1 MSNKAPENDFSYLLT
16 ESLLSQT
23 CNSSLSLL
31 HQPSNPQL
39 TPRIIAHSPSVT
51 QEEKEK
57 ESSTQPITKTQ
68 QDSTLWTYLS
78 HDFDSSSVRTQ
89 DHQSI
94 LSDHSFV
101 TTSTEFFSKGAYFFL
116 FGFIFPPC
124 WWIGSFYPKGSKNMY
139 IDGNMKMALRWRLL
153 NRFFSLG
160 FSCLLV
166 IAIIVLAILYSKN

>member
-1 MSNKAPENDFSYLLT
+1 MSNKAPENDFSYRLT

-39 TPRIIAHSPSVT
+39 APRIIAHSPPVT
-51 QEEKEK
+51 QKEK
-57 ESSTQPITKTQ
+57 EINTQPKTQ

-78 HDFDSSSVRTQ
+78 QDFDTSSIRTQ
-89 DHQSI
+89 DHNSI

-124 WWIGSFYPKGSKNMY
+124 WWIGSFYPKG
-139 IDGNMKMALRWRLL
+139 
-153 NRFFSLG
+153 
-160 FSCLLV
+160 
-166 IAIIVLAILYSKN
+166 IAC

>member
-1 MSNKAPENDFSYLLT
+1 MPNKAPENDFSYRLT
-16 ESLLSQT
+16 ESLLSQP

-39 TPRIIAHSPSVT
+39 TPRIIAHSPPGT
-51 QEEKEK
+51 EQDKEK
-57 ESSTQPITKTQ
+57 NTQ
-68 QDSTLWTYLS
+68 DATLWTYLS
-78 HDFDSSSVRTQ
+78 QDFDGSSIGTQ
-89 DHQSI
+89 DQNSV

-124 WWIGSFYPKGSKNMY
+124 WWVGSFYPKGSKNMY

-160 FSCLLV
+160 FSCLL
-166 IAIIVLAILYSKN
+166 IISIVVLAILYSKN

>member
-1 MSNKAPENDFSYLLT
+1 MSNKAPENDFSYRLT
-16 ESLLSQT
+16 ESLLSQP

-51 QEEKEK
+51 EQEEKETN
-57 ESSTQPITKTQ
+57 TQPNKPH
-68 QDSTLWTYLS
+68 QDATLWTYLS
-78 HDFDSSSVRTQ
+78 QDFDSSSIGTQ
-89 DHQSI
+89 DQKSI

-160 FSCLLV
+160 FSCLL
-166 IAIIVLAILYSKN
+166 IISIIVLAILYSKN